1 MKFTKEQ
8 AIESITSKFAD
19 KAKGIDLKRTIEE
32 AVSNCMEMV
41 GENSEMEL
49 DAFVGFVEKNV
60 SSALGFAKHLK
71 KTATESMQEQ
81 LAELQ
86 RKLDGK
92 EPPKT
97 DDDDKTIKTD
107 DPALKAMQD
116 EIAEMKKKLAAKDAE
131 EAVTEK
137 RKQLVAKM
145 GESIKD
151 KDWIEAYLSE
161 ISITAETDVEA
172 KAKDY
177 VAFYN
182 KTHAKGGK
190 VTPQSTGSDDDDNSN
205 VKSTVAAAAAIKRN
219 MSGRRGPVEST
230 TEKQVKTT

>member
-1 MKFTKEQ
+1 MKFTKQQ
-8 AIESITSKFAD
+8 AIEAL
-19 KAKGIDLKRTIEE
+19 KAKVPAKDKELDLERTISE
-32 AVSNCMEMV
+32 AVENYLDFV
-41 GENSEMEL
+41 GEESEMEL
-49 DAFVGFVEKNV
+49 NDFVEKV
-60 SSALGFAKHLK
+60 WKSVKSSIGLAHNENSKVAQKLK
-71 KTATESMQEQ
+71 DQI
-81 LAELQ
+81 AELQ

-97 DDDDKTIKTD
+97 DGDDKPIKTD
-107 DPALKAMQD
+107 DPALKAMQA

-145 GESIKD
+145 SESIKD

-190 VTPQSTGSDDDDNSN
+190 VTPQSTGNDDDDNSN
-205 VKSTVAAAAAIKRN
+205 VKSTVAAAAALKKN

-230 TEKQVKTT
+230 TENK

>member
-8 AIESITSKFAD
+8 AIEAL
-19 KAKGIDLKRTIEE
+19 KAKVPAKDKELDLERTITE
-32 AVSNCMEMV
+32 AVDNCLAFV
-41 GENSEMEL
+41 GEESEMEL
-49 DAFVGFVEKNV
+49 NDFVEKAWKSV
-60 SSALGFAKHLK
+60 KSSIGFAHNENSKVAQKLK
-71 KTATESMQEQ
+71 DQI
-81 LAELQ
+81 AELQ
-86 RKLDGK
+86 RKIDGK

-97 DDDDKTIKTD
+97 DDDDKSIKTD
-107 DPALKAMQD
+107 DPTLKAMLDKMSALEQ
-116 EIAEMKKKLAAKDAE
+116 KLAAKDAE
-131 EAVTEK
+131 ATIAEK
-137 RKQLVAKM
+137 RQQLIAKM

-182 KTHAKGGK
+182 KTHTKGGK
-190 VTPQSTGSDDDDNSN
+190 ITPKPAGDDDDDNSN
-205 VKSTVAAAAAIKRN
+205 VKSTVAAAAALRKQ

-230 TEKQVKTT
+230 TENK

>member
-8 AIESITSKFAD
+8 AIEAL
-19 KAKGIDLKRTIEE
+19 KAKVPAKDKELDLERTITE
-32 AVSNCMEMV
+32 AVDNCLAFV
-41 GENSEMEL
+41 GEESEMEL
-49 DAFVGFVEKNV
+49 NDFVEKAWKSV
-60 SSALGFAKHLK
+60 KSSIGLAHNENSKVAQKLK
-71 KTATESMQEQ
+71 DQI
-81 LAELQ
+81 AELQ
-86 RKLDGK
+86 RKIDGK

-97 DDDDKTIKTD
+97 GDDDKPIKTD

-131 EAVTEK
+131 EAVTKK

-161 ISITAETDVEA
+161 ISITADTDVEA

-182 KTHAKGGK
+182 KTHTKGGK
-190 VTPQSTGSDDDDNSN
+190 ITPKPAGDDDDDNSN
-205 VKSTVAAAAAIKRN
+205 VKSTVAAAAALRKN

-230 TEKQVKTT
+230 TENK

>member
-8 AIESITSKFAD
+8 AIEAL
-19 KAKGIDLKRTIEE
+19 KAKVPAKDKELDLERTITE
-32 AVSNCMEMV
+32 AVDNCLAFV
-41 GENSEMEL
+41 GEESEMEL
-49 DAFVGFVEKNV
+49 NDFVEKAWKSV
-60 SSALGFAKHLK
+60 KSSIGLAHNENSKVAQKLK
-71 KTATESMQEQ
+71 DQI
-81 LAELQ
+81 AELQ
-86 RKLDGK
+86 RKIDGK

-97 DDDDKTIKTD
+97 DDDDKPIKTD
-107 DPALKAMQD
+107 DPTLKAMLDKMSALEQ
-116 EIAEMKKKLAAKDAE
+116 KLAAKDAE
-131 EAVTEK
+131 ATIAEK
-137 RKQLVAKM
+137 RQQLIAKM

-182 KTHAKGGK
+182 KTHTKGGK
-190 VTPQSTGSDDDDNSN
+190 ITPKPAGDDDDDNSN
-205 VKSTVAAAAAIKRN
+205 VKSTVAAAAALRKQ

-230 TEKQVKTT
+230 TENK

>member
-97 DDDDKTIKTD
+97 DDDDKAIKTD

-190 VTPQSTGSDDDDNSN
+190 VTPQSTGNDDDDNSN
-205 VKSTVAAAAAIKRN
+205 VKSTVAAAAALKKN

-230 TEKQVKTT
+230 TENK

>member
-60 SSALGFAKHLK
+60 SSAIGFAKHLK

-97 DDDDKTIKTD
+97 DDDDKPIKTD

-190 VTPQSTGSDDDDNSN
+190 VTPQSTGNDDDDNSN
-205 VKSTVAAAAAIKRN
+205 VKSTVAAAAALKKN

-230 TEKQVKTT
+230 TENK

>member
-1 MKFTKEQ
+1 MKFTKQQ
-8 AIESITSKFAD
+8 AIEAL
-19 KAKGIDLKRTIEE
+19 KAKVPAKDKELDLERTISE
-32 AVSNCMEMV
+32 AVENYLDFV
-41 GENSEMEL
+41 GEESEMEL
-49 DAFVGFVEKNV
+49 NDFVEKV
-60 SSALGFAKHLK
+60 WKSVKSSIGLAHNENSKVAQKLK
-71 KTATESMQEQ
+71 DQI
-81 LAELQ
+81 AELQ

-97 DDDDKTIKTD
+97 DDDDEPIKTD

-190 VTPQSTGSDDDDNSN
+190 VTPQPTGDDDDDNSN
-205 VKSTVAAAAAIKRN
+205 VKSTVAAAAALKKN

-230 TEKQVKTT
+230 TENK

>member
-1 MKFTKEQ
+1 MLFTKEQ
-8 AIESITSKFAD
+8 AIEAL
-19 KAKGIDLKRTIEE
+19 KAKIPAKDKELDLERTITE
-32 AVSNCMEMV
+32 AVDNCLAFV
-41 GENSEMEL
+41 GEESEMEL
-49 DAFVGFVEKNV
+49 NDFVEKAWKSV
-60 SSALGFAKHLK
+60 KSSIGLAHNENSKVAQKLK
-71 KTATESMQEQ
+71 DQI
-81 LAELQ
+81 AELQ
-86 RKLDGK
+86 RKIDGK

-97 DDDDKTIKTD
+97 DDDDKPIKTD
-107 DPALKAMQD
+107 DPTLKAMMDKMSALEQ
-116 EIAEMKKKLAAKDAE
+116 KLAAKDAE

-182 KTHAKGGK
+182 KTHAGGGK
-190 VTPQSTGSDDDDNSN
+190 VTPQSTGNDDDDNSN
-205 VKSTVAAAAAIKRN
+205 VKSTVAAAAALRKQ

-230 TEKQVKTT
+230 TENK

>member
-1 MKFTKEQ
+1 MKFTKQQ
-8 AIESITSKFAD
+8 AIEAL
-19 KAKGIDLKRTIEE
+19 KAKVPAKDKELDLERTISE
-32 AVSNCMEMV
+32 AVENYLDFV
-41 GENSEMEL
+41 GEESEMEL
-49 DAFVGFVEKNV
+49 NDFVEKV
-60 SSALGFAKHLK
+60 WKSVKSSIGLAHNENSKVAQKLK
-71 KTATESMQEQ
+71 DQI
-81 LAELQ
+81 AELQ

-97 DDDDKTIKTD
+97 DDDKPIKTD

-190 VTPQSTGSDDDDNSN
+190 VTPQSTGNDDDDNSN
-205 VKSTVAAAAAIKRN
+205 VKSTVAAAAALKKN

-230 TEKQVKTT
+230 TENK

>member
-97 DDDDKTIKTD
+97 DDDDKPIKTD

-190 VTPQSTGSDDDDNSN
+190 VTPQSTGNDDDDNSN
-205 VKSTVAAAAAIKRN
+205 VKSTVAAAAALKKN
-219 MSGRRGPVEST
+219 MLGRRGPVEST
-230 TEKQVKTT
+230 TENK

>member
-1 MKFTKEQ
+1 MKFTKQQ
-8 AIESITSKFAD
+8 AIEAL
-19 KAKGIDLKRTIEE
+19 KAKVPAKDKELDLERTITE
-32 AVSNCMEMV
+32 AVDNCLAFV
-41 GENSEMEL
+41 GEESEMEL
-49 DAFVGFVEKNV
+49 NDFVEKAWKSV
-60 SSALGFAKHLK
+60 KSSIGLAHNENSKVAQKLK
-71 KTATESMQEQ
+71 DQI
-81 LAELQ
+81 AELQ

-97 DDDDKTIKTD
+97 DDDDKSIKTD
-107 DPALKAMQD
+107 DPTLKAMQD

-190 VTPQSTGSDDDDNSN
+190 VTPQSTGNDDDDNSN
-205 VKSTVAAAAAIKRN
+205 VKSTVAAAAALKKN

-230 TEKQVKTT
+230 TENK

>member
-1 MKFTKEQ
+1 MKFTKQQ
-8 AIESITSKFAD
+8 AIEAL
-19 KAKGIDLKRTIEE
+19 KAKVPAKDKELDLERTISE
-32 AVSNCMEMV
+32 AVENYLDFV
-41 GENSEMEL
+41 GEESEMEL
-49 DAFVGFVEKNV
+49 NDFVEKV
-60 SSALGFAKHLK
+60 WKSVKSSIGLTHNENSKVAQKLK
-71 KTATESMQEQ
+71 DQI
-81 LAELQ
+81 AELQ

-92 EPPKT
+92 EPLKP
-97 DDDDKTIKTD
+97 DDDDDSSSSDPNIK
-107 DPALKAMQD
+107 KMQ
-116 EIAEMKKKLAAKDAE
+116 ERMAEMEKKLAARETE
-131 EAVTEK
+131 EAVAEK

-190 VTPQSTGSDDDDNSN
+190 VTPQSTGNDDDDNSN
-205 VKSTVAAAAAIKRN
+205 VKSTVAAAAALRKN

-230 TEKQVKTT
+230 TENK

>member
-1 MKFTKEQ
+1 MKFTKEK

-86 RKLDGK
+86 RKLEGK
-92 EPPKT
+92 EPPKN
-97 DDDDKTIKTD
+97 DDDDPSFPEN
-107 DPALKAMQD
+107 PAFKKMQ
-116 EIAEMKKKLAAKDAE
+116 EEMAEMKKKLEARETE
-131 EAVTEK
+131 ETVAEK

-161 ISITAETDVEA
+161 ISVTAETDVEA

-190 VTPQSTGSDDDDNSN
+190 VTPQSTGNDDDDNSN
-205 VKSTVAAAAAIKRN
+205 VKSTVAAAAAIKKN
-219 MSGRRGPVEST
+219 MTGRRGPVET
-230 TEKQVKTT
+230 TTVNN

>member
-1 MKFTKEQ
+1 MKFTKQQ
-8 AIESITSKFAD
+8 AIEAL
-19 KAKGIDLKRTIEE
+19 KAKVPAKDKELDLERTISE
-32 AVSNCMEMV
+32 AVDNYLEFV
-41 GENSEMEL
+41 GEESEMEL
-49 DAFVGFVEKNV
+49 NDFVEKAWKSV
-60 SSALGFAKHLK
+60 KSSIGLAHNENSKVAQKLK
-71 KTATESMQEQ
+71 DQI
-81 LAELQ
+81 AELQ

-97 DDDDKTIKTD
+97 DDDDKPIKTD

-182 KTHAKGGK
+182 KTHAEGGK

-205 VKSTVAAAAAIKRN
+205 VKSTVAAAAALKKN

-230 TEKQVKTT
+230 TENK

>member
-19 KAKGIDLKRTIEE
+19 NAKGINLKRTIEE

-92 EPPKT
+92 EPPKQ
-97 DDDDKTIKTD
+97 DDDDDSSSSDPNIK
-107 DPALKAMQD
+107 KMQ
-116 EIAEMKKKLAAKDAE
+116 ECMAEMEKKLAARETE
-131 EAVTEK
+131 EAVAEK
-137 RKQLVAKM
+137 RKQLIAKM
-145 GESIKD
+145 GESIKS
-151 KDWIEAYLSE
+151 KDWIEAYISE
-161 ISITAETDVEA
+161 INITAETDVEA

-190 VTPQSTGSDDDDNSN
+190 VTPQSTGNDDDDNSN
-205 VKSTVAAAAAIKRN
+205 VKSTVAAAAALKKN

-230 TEKQVKTT
+230 TENK

>member
-1 MKFTKEQ
+1 MKFTKQQ
-8 AIESITSKFAD
+8 AIEAL
-19 KAKGIDLKRTIEE
+19 KAKVPAKDKELDLERTISE
-32 AVSNCMEMV
+32 AVENYLDFV
-41 GENSEMEL
+41 GEESEMEL
-49 DAFVGFVEKNV
+49 NDFVEKV
-60 SSALGFAKHLK
+60 WKSVKSSIGLAHNENSKVAQKLK
-71 KTATESMQEQ
+71 DQI
-81 LAELQ
+81 AELQ

-97 DDDDKTIKTD
+97 DDDKPIKTD

-190 VTPQSTGSDDDDNSN
+190 VTPQSTGNDDDDNSN
-205 VKSTVAAAAAIKRN
+205 VKSTVAAAAALKKN
-219 MSGRRGPVEST
+219 MSGRKGPVEST
-230 TEKQVKTT
+230 TENK

>member
-97 DDDDKTIKTD
+97 DDDDKPIKTD

-190 VTPQSTGSDDDDNSN
+190 VTPQSTGNDDDDNSN
-205 VKSTVAAAAAIKRN
+205 VKSTVAAAAALKKN

-230 TEKQVKTT
+230 TENK

>member
-1 MKFTKEQ
+1 MKFTKEK

-19 KAKGIDLKRTIEE
+19 KAKGIDLNRTIEE

-86 RKLDGK
+86 RKLEGK
-92 EPPKT
+92 EPPKN
-97 DDDDKTIKTD
+97 DDNDLSFPDN
-107 DPALKAMQD
+107 PAFRKMQ
-116 EIAEMKKKLAAKDAE
+116 EEMAEMKKKLEARETE
-131 EAVTEK
+131 ETVAEK

-161 ISITAETDVEA
+161 ISVTAETDVEA

-190 VTPQSTGSDDDDNSN
+190 VTPQSTGNDDDDNSN
-205 VKSTVAAAAAIKRN
+205 VKSTVAAAAAIKKN
-219 MSGRRGPVEST
+219 MTGRRGPVET
-230 TEKQVKTT
+230 TTVNN

>member
-1 MKFTKEQ
+1 MKFTKQQ

-19 KAKGIDLKRTIEE
+19 KAKGIDLKRTIDE

-92 EPPKT
+92 EPHNT
-97 DDDDKTIKTD
+97 DGDDKPIKTD

-190 VTPQSTGSDDDDNSN
+190 VTPQSTGNDGDDNSN
-205 VKSTVAAAAAIKRN
+205 VKSTVAAAAALKKN

-230 TEKQVKTT
+230 TENK

>member
-1 MKFTKEQ
+1 MKFTKQQ
-8 AIESITSKFAD
+8 AIEAL
-19 KAKGIDLKRTIEE
+19 KAKVPAKDKELDLERTISE
-32 AVSNCMEMV
+32 AVEYYLDFV
-41 GENSEMEL
+41 GEESEMEL
-49 DAFVGFVEKNV
+49 NDFVEKV
-60 SSALGFAKHLK
+60 WKSVKSSIGLTHNENSKVAQKLK
-71 KTATESMQEQ
+71 DQI
-81 LAELQ
+81 AELQ

-92 EPPKT
+92 EPLKP
-97 DDDDKTIKTD
+97 DDDDDSSSSDPNIK
-107 DPALKAMQD
+107 KMQ
-116 EIAEMKKKLAAKDAE
+116 ERMAEMEKKLAARETE
-131 EAVTEK
+131 EAVAEK

-182 KTHAKGGK
+182 KTHAGGGK
-190 VTPQSTGSDDDDNSN
+190 VTPQSTGNDDDDNSN
-205 VKSTVAAAAAIKRN
+205 VKSTVAAAAALKKN

-230 TEKQVKTT
+230 TENK

>member
-1 MKFTKEQ
+1 MLFTKEQ
-8 AIESITSKFAD
+8 AIEAL
-19 KAKGIDLKRTIEE
+19 KAKIPAKDKELDLERTITE
-32 AVSNCMEMV
+32 AVDNCLAFV
-41 GENSEMEL
+41 GEESEMEL
-49 DAFVGFVEKNV
+49 NDFVEKAWKSV
-60 SSALGFAKHLK
+60 KSSIGLAHNENSKVAQKLK
-71 KTATESMQEQ
+71 DQI
-81 LAELQ
+81 AELQ
-86 RKLDGK
+86 RKIDGK

-97 DDDDKTIKTD
+97 DDDDKPIKTD
-107 DPALKAMQD
+107 DPTLKAMLDKMSALEQ
-116 EIAEMKKKLAAKDAE
+116 KLAAKDAE

-151 KDWIEAYLSE
+151 KGWIEDYLSE

-190 VTPQSTGSDDDDNSN
+190 VTPQSTGNDDDDNSN
-205 VKSTVAAAAAIKRN
+205 VKSTVAAAAALKKN

-230 TEKQVKTT
+230 TENK

>member
-1 MKFTKEQ
+1 MKFTKQQ
-8 AIESITSKFAD
+8 AIEAL
-19 KAKGIDLKRTIEE
+19 KAKVPAKDKELDLERTISE
-32 AVSNCMEMV
+32 AVENYLDFV
-41 GENSEMEL
+41 GEESEMEL
-49 DAFVGFVEKNV
+49 NDFVEKV
-60 SSALGFAKHLK
+60 WKSVKSSIGLAHNENSKVAQKLK
-71 KTATESMQEQ
+71 DQI
-81 LAELQ
+81 AELQ

-97 DDDDKTIKTD
+97 DDDDKPIKTD

-190 VTPQSTGSDDDDNSN
+190 VTPQSTGNDDDDNSN
-205 VKSTVAAAAAIKRN
+205 VKSTVAAAAAIKKN

-230 TEKQVKTT
+230 TENK

>member
-1 MKFTKEQ
+1 MKFTKQQ
-8 AIESITSKFAD
+8 AIEAL
-19 KAKGIDLKRTIEE
+19 KAKVPAKDKELDLERTISE
-32 AVSNCMEMV
+32 AVDNYLEFV
-41 GENSEMEL
+41 GEESEMEL
-49 DAFVGFVEKNV
+49 NDFVEKAWKSV
-60 SSALGFAKHLK
+60 KSSIGLAHNENSKVAQKLK
-71 KTATESMQEQ
+71 DQI
-81 LAELQ
+81 AELQ

-97 DDDDKTIKTD
+97 DD